1 MFPKDFLHVSVHS
14 IRLGIL
20 ALAVGLL
27 VAVGV
32 LPIEAVAGVAFIG
45 MAFPADALD
54 VVDLRALADGGLV
67 KEDLYRKVFFL
78 QTASD
83 TPFTNLIGVGQC
95 NSDKTEWAFDN
106 IAVPV
111 LTNKH
116 VAGSRPTTFIAA
128 TGSRVAAR
136 AQIFRKAISISST
149 AQASQLAG
157 DIAPLAYETDK
168 ALKALRQ
175 DVEAS
180 FCSNLAGIV
189 GDNNATAQQAA
200 GFSSWVITND
210 SLGATG
216 AALGYNTTTH
226 IVDAPTFGTARALSW
241 ALVTGLLL
249 GIYNSFGNVRYLMS
263 TPALIQKLNQ
273 KITDGTIKVATPQAN
288 VTGNEPAKQVG
299 QGYFTGVISD
309 FGFMLTF
316 VPNRSQQ
323 TYNTGKVDVFL
334 IDPDMVEAGY
344 HEGYNVVE
352 LGKSSALS
360 TERDIVVSATVLP
373 RREAAHGVVRD
384 IDPTLAVTA

>member
-1 MFPKDFLHVSVHS
+1 MS
-14 IRLGIL
+14 
-20 ALAVGLL
+20 
-27 VAVGV
+27 
-32 LPIEAVAGVAFIG
+32 
-45 MAFPADALD
+45 FPADALD

-78 QTASD
+78 QTAAD
-83 TPFTNLIGVGQC
+83 TPFTNIVGVGQC

-106 IAVPV
+106 IAAPS
-111 LTNKH
+111 LSNKH
-116 VAGSRPTTFIAA
+116 VAGSRPSTFIAA
-128 TGSRVAAR
+128 TGSRVSAR
-136 AQIFRKAISISST
+136 AQIFRKAISVSST

-157 DIAPLAYETDK
+157 DVSVLAYETDK

-175 DVEAS
+175 DVEAN
-180 FCSNLAGIV
+180 FVSNLAGVI

-216 AALGYNTTTH
+216 TATGYNNSTH
-226 IVDAPTFGTARALSW
+226 IVDAPTVGTARALSW
-241 ALVTGLLL
+241 AFVTGLLL
-249 GIYNSFGNVRYLMS
+249 GIFNSFGNVRYLMT
-263 TPALIQKLNQ
+263 TPQLIQKLNQ
-273 KITDGTIKVATPQAN
+273 KIVDGTIKVATPQAN

-323 TYNTGKVDVFL
+323 AYTGGRVDVFL
-334 IDPDMVEAGY
+334 IDPDMVDAGY
-344 HEGYNVVE
+344 HEGYNIVE
-352 LGKSSALS
+352 LGKQSALS
-360 TERDIVVSATVLP
+360 TERDIIVSATVLP

-384 IDPTLAVTA
+384 IDPSLAVTA